1 MKKLLTFCLL
11 VVSMVTL
18 SACGNSKKTEEVH
31 YADKDFLNS
40 FVDGLQKRWDYVES
54 DQGDK
59 DSTDN
64 MAEYVIKAN
73 EFELNALK
81 KYKDE
86 KFKDS
91 NLQEKALAYINAI
104 KNNIDVAKKYDD
116 SKLIE
121 KYNPVQEKRTI
132 ILTEIIKEYKPK
144 FDDKHQKYA
153 DDLMKKGTQAKEEN
167 TQKEAV
173 NNLFTNVTF
182 NKTDDGYGFFNC
194 TATVENTTKY
204 TIKNL
209 SLTIK
214 LVDDSNTVVSTT
226 YASAENWTPGQK
238 YNFEFGTDKNFT
250 KTEVSVDYY
259 EIAE

>member
-11 VVSMVTL
+11 VVSVITL
-18 SACGNSKKTEEVH
+18 SACGNSNKKEEIH

-54 DQGDK
+54 DQGNK
-59 DSTDN
+59 DSLDSTAD
-64 MAEYVIKAN
+64 YIIKAN
-73 EFELNALK
+73 EYELNALK

-91 NLQEKALAYINAI
+91 KLQEKALSYINAI

-121 KYNPVQEKRTI
+121 KYNPVQEKRTV

-144 FDDKHQKYA
+144 FDEKHQKNV
-153 DDLMKKGTQAKEEN
+153 DDLLKKGNQAKEEN
-167 TQKEAV
+167 EQKEAV

-209 SLTIK
+209 SISIK
-214 LVDDSNTVVSTT
+214 LVDDSNTVLQTT
-226 YASAENWTPGQK
+226 YASAENWTTGQK

-250 KTEVSVDYY
+250 KTEISVDFF

>member
-64 MAEYVIKAN
+64 MAGYVIKAN

-121 KYNPVQEKRTI
+121 KYNPVQEKRTV

-144 FDDKHQKYA
+144 FDEKHQKYA

-167 TQKEAV
+167 AQKEAV

>member
-11 VVSMVTL
+11 VVSVITL
-18 SACGNSKKTEEVH
+18 SACGNSNKKEEVH

-40 FVDGLQKRWDYVES
+40 FVVGLQKRWDYVES
-54 DQGDK
+54 DQGKK
-59 DSTDN
+59 DSDDK
-64 MAEYVIKAN
+64 YSDYIVKAN
-73 EFELNALK
+73 EYELNSLK

-91 NLQEKALAYINAI
+91 KLQEKAIAYINAI
-104 KNNIDVAKKYDD
+104 NKNIDTAKKYTGFD
-116 SKLIE
+116 LLE
-121 KYNPVQEKRTI
+121 KSEASHSERTV

-144 FDDKHQKYA
+144 FDEKYQKYA
-153 DDLMKKGTQAKEEN
+153 DDLMKKGNQAKEEN
-167 TQKEAV
+167 AQKEAV

-209 SLTIK
+209 SLSIK
-214 LVDDSNTVVSTT
+214 LIDDSNTVLQTT
-226 YASAENWTPGQK
+226 YASADNWTPGQK

-250 KTEVSVDYY
+250 KTEISVDYF
-259 EIAE
+259 EIDE